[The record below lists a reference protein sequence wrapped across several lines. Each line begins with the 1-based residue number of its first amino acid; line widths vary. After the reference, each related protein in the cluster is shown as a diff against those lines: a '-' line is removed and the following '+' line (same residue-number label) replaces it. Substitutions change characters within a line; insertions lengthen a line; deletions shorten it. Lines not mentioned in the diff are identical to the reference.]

1 MGGEVGH
8 SAVEEP
14 ILGGNFIGIC
24 VLAMEN
30 DVIWIVTDE
39 TPAAKGISGEKDGAD
54 TGNPYDQPSAAVALR
69 RGIPVRA
76 ERLEQ
81 EMREFVQVMGRV
93 LQQAKISARAVGGME
108 LEEIE
113 LSVEVNGEGQVS
125 LFGMGGKAGGKGAM
139 TLKFKAVKS

>member
-1 MGGEVGH
+1 MQ
-8 SAVEEP
+8 
-14 ILGGNFIGIC
+14 
-24 VLAMEN
+24 N

-39 TPAAKGISGEKDGAD
+39 TPVAKGISGEKAGGD
-54 TGNPYDQPSAAVALR
+54 TGNPYDAPSATVAPR
-69 RGIPVRA
+69 RGIPVKA

-93 LQQAKISARAVGGME
+93 LAEAKASAKEVGGMA

>member
-1 MGGEVGH
+1 MQ
-8 SAVEEP
+8 
-14 ILGGNFIGIC
+14 
-24 VLAMEN
+24 N

-39 TPAAKGISGEKDGAD
+39 TPVVKGVSGERDGRD
-54 TGNPYDQPSAAVALR
+54 TGNSYNDSVTREVTATR

-81 EMREFVQVMGRV
+81 EMKEFVQVMGRV
-93 LQQAKISARAVGGME
+93 LAEAKASAKAVGGME

-139 TLKFKAVKS
+139 TLKFKAVKA